1 MASAGLMWASQW
13 TEGKKTL
20 LYIRIDFNDLQ
31 GEPVPRNNIVT
42 ILQQVDAYYQR
53 VSYGKLSIKST
64 VTPTFRMPR
73 TAQWYD
79 AAEDKEQIIRDARSA
94 AKAAGFGT
102 AQFDLDI
109 VAFKTKKGGDSGVGA
124 VGGKGLR
131 LLNNFRFGVT
141 VHELGHN
148 FGLPHT
154 KLWKTSDGSIIG
166 PGKSVDFGDPYDPM
180 GGGGDDPR
188 NHFSIR
194 SKFLLGWLGPD
205 GIRNVTNSGT
215 YQIYAQDAPGARGV
229 RGLRIAR
236 DAKSIYW
243 IEFRQQI
250 SENPFMMNGVRIL
263 RSYSDNNELDL
274 LDTTPDSSRGAKDA
288 ALSLGSTF
296 SDKEAGIYITPVKKS
311 ATTPASLDMV
321 VKLIQHPSN

>member
-1 MASAGLMWASQW
+1 MASQW

-20 LYIRIDFNDLQ
+20 LYIRIDFSDLQ
-31 GEPVPRNNIVT
+31 GEPISRNNILP

-73 TAQWYD
+73 TAQWYGSTKD
-79 AAEDKEQIIRDARSA
+79 HEQIIRDARSA
-94 AKAAGFGT
+94 AKAAGLDT

-109 VAFKTKKGGDSGVGA
+109 VAFKTKRGGDSGVGA

-154 KLWKTSDGSIIG
+154 KLWKTSDGSIVG
-166 PGKSVDFGDPYDPM
+166 PGKSMDFGDPHDPM

-194 SKFLLGWLGPD
+194 SKYLLGWLGTD
-205 GIRNVTNSGT
+205 GICNVTNSGT
-215 YQIYAQDAPGARGV
+215 YRIHAQDTPSARGV
-229 RGLRIAR
+229 RGLRIVR
-236 DAKSIYW
+236 DAKTIYW
-243 IEFRQQI
+243 VEFRQQI
-250 SENPFMMNGVRIL
+250 PENRFMMNGVRIL
-263 RSYSDNNELDL
+263 RSYADNNELDL
-274 LDTTPDSSRGAKDA
+274 LDMTPDSSLGAKDA
-288 ALSLGSTF
+288 ALLLGSTF
-296 SDKEAGIYITPVKKS
+296 TDKEAGIYIAPIEKS
-311 ATTPASLDMV
+311 TTTPASLVVV
-321 VKLIQHPSN
+321 VKLGQRPRN